1 MLMQELFSK
10 GIMTMGP
17 SRIDPERQVGIFNP
31 EAVAGMPA
39 LRTQEME
46 KFLWLVGEWNYEN
59 VVPSTPYSPAYGDIG
74 SMKYALSA
82 DKNWFCSV
90 LLDGRES
97 PQITYD
103 PFSTQW
109 IYVLIR
115 ASYGVL
121 RSSEGWRG
129 NQIVFSGQMT
139 MVGINCDWR
148 MTWTRQSSDQF
159 FFVNEERN
167 EDGSWAYIDEWRF
180 RRKG

>member
-1 MLMQELFSK
+1 MEL
-10 GIMTMGP
+10 
-17 SRIDPERQVGIFNP
+17 RERG
-31 EAVAGMPA
+31 AVHAVFAGLRRHREHEICA
-39 LRTQEME
+39 L
-46 KFLWLVGEWNYEN
+46 
-59 VVPSTPYSPAYGDIG
+59 
-74 SMKYALSA
+74 A

-90 LLDGRES
+90 SLDGRES

-159 FFVNEERN
+159 FFVNE
-167 EDGSWAYIDEWRF
+167 
-180 RRKG
+180 